1 MLVGAS
7 RSYRGGGSLHIGEYW
22 GQDGDWEGLT
32 PVPVQKNGGCLKSL
46 GEGQSAMRANRIIGL
61 WDQSK

>member
-22 GQDGDWEGLT
+22 VQDGDWEGLT
-32 PVPVQKNGGCLKSL
+32 PVPVQKDGAASKAL
-46 GEGQSAMRANRIIGL
+46 GKDSPP
-61 WDQSK
+61 